1 MTRGSRLLLAAALA
15 ASVACKKAPPDLR
28 EDGGRREAQAAHD
41 DEPDHPAL
49 PKSVRLSPEVLASA
63 RVKGEVVTKGVLSA
77 TVALPGELVADPDRS
92 ARIASPVA
100 GRLDSVRLRE
110 GELVAKG
117 APVAVVRVPE
127 IGRLRAAHAA
137 ATARAKA
144 ARASAIRSRDLF
156 AKRLGAEQAA
166 LDAEAEAMA
175 VESEAKAIGEQLASI
190 GTNATMQGAT
200 LTLTSPIAG
209 VVVSR
214 RAIVGQPV
222 AADDTLATIAELSEA
237 WFLGRVFEK
246 DLGRLKVGSDAE
258 VTLNAYPAE
267 RFTGRVELIGRQVD
281 PVARTLTA
289 RIRLVNRD
297 DLLRIGLFGTAQ
309 VTTPEATSG
318 AARIIVPRGA
328 ITEVLGKTVVFV
340 HQPDG
345 DFELHQVTLG
355 RSAPGRV
362 EIEVGLREGE
372 RVVTEGAFTIKSA
385 LLKSTLADED

>member
-1 MTRGSRLLLAAALA
+1 MRRAAWLLVACLAAA
-15 ASVACKKAPPDLR
+15 CKKDLPPEPQAR
-28 EDGGRREAQAAHD
+28 DGAHDAAAGHD
-41 DEPDHPAL
+41 DEPDHPPL
-49 PKSVRLSPEVLASA
+49 PKAVRLAPEVLASA
-63 RVKGEVVTKGVLSA
+63 KVKSEVVSRGALA
-77 TVALPGELVADPDRS
+77 TTVSLPGELVADPDRS

-110 GELVAKG
+110 GETVAKG

-127 IGRLRAAHAA
+127 IGRVRAAYAA
-137 ATARAKA
+137 ATARARA
-144 ARASAIRSRDLF
+144 ARASATRSRELF
-156 AKRLGAEQAA
+156 DKRLGSEQAA

-175 VESEAKAIGEQLASI
+175 IESEAKAIGEQLASI
-190 GTNATMQGAT
+190 GTNATVQGAT

-214 RAIVGQPV
+214 RAVVGQPV
-222 AADDTLATIAELSEA
+222 AADDTLATIAELSEV

-246 DLGRLKVGSDAE
+246 DLGRLRVGSDAE

-267 RFTGRVELIGRQVD
+267 RFSGHVELIGRQVD

-289 RIRLVNRD
+289 RVRLVNRD

-309 VTTPEATSG
+309 VTTPEPTAG
-318 AARIIVPRGA
+318 AARIIVPRSA
-328 ITEVLGKTVVFV
+328 LTEVLGKTVVFV
-340 HQPDG
+340 QQPDG

-372 RVVTEGAFTIKSA
+372 RVVTEGVFTIKSA
-385 LLKSTLADED
+385 LLKSTLAEED